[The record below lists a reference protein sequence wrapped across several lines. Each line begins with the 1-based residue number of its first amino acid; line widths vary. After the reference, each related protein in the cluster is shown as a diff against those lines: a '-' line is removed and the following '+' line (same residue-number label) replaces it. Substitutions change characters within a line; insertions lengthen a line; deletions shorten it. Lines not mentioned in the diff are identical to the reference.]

1 MEKDTDFF
9 EKSDSKME
17 QKVDAV
23 ASFSNADAGGEKG
36 GGEEAKP
43 SSRPRRERKEVV
55 AEEKPQN
62 NNVEESESIQDEDL
76 KPRRRRTA
84 GNTNDEPS
92 DKGAENG
99 GWMSVNTSDSKTVV
113 KKNSVEDF
121 EVVPQA
127 LNKDK
132 HFQENND
139 DIMIIPDLDED
150 GTDADQRVAH
160 APRNINRKI
169 PTLLDLENEVK
180 TAVTAVDS
188 GFNLSVLLSTL
199 VPATLVLEADTA
211 WTFESLLRD
220 VTDEL
225 TAKSRTLTETSV
237 KQSSTANSGDKT
249 KIPIKSGQPLSKS
262 QLWDKDNKIGK

>member
-1 MEKDTDFF
+1 MDKD
-9 EKSDSKME
+9 SDSKRQE
-17 QKVDAV
+17 TQSVTSFV
-23 ASFSNADAGGEKG
+23 AEDTGEK
-36 GGEEAKP
+36 GEEAKP

-62 NNVEESESIQDEDL
+62 NNVDESESIQNEDL

-84 GNTNDEPS
+84 GNTNDEP
-92 DKGAENG
+92 DKGGENG

-150 GTDADQRVAH
+150 GTDADQRIAH

-199 VPATLVLEADTA
+199 VPAALVLEADTA

-225 TAKSRTLTETSV
+225 TAKSRTLTETTA
-237 KQSSTANSGDKT
+237 KQCSTSNFGDKS
-249 KIPIKSGQPLSKS
+249 KIPVKSGQPLSKS
-262 QLWDKDNKIGK
+262 QLFDNKIGK

>member
-1 MEKDTDFF
+1 MDKEA
-9 EKSDSKME
+9 DSKEVIQPNANLFTDE
-17 QKVDAV
+17 QSDK
-23 ASFSNADAGGEKG
+23 
-36 GGEEAKP
+36 GEEAKP
-43 SSRPRRERKEVV
+43 SLRPRRERKEII

-62 NNVEESESIQDEDL
+62 KVIEESESIQNEDL

-84 GNTNDEPS
+84 GNTNDEP

-99 GWMSVNTSDSKTVV
+99 GWMSVNTSDSKTAL

-150 GTDADQRVAH
+150 GTDADQRIAH

-199 VPATLVLEADTA
+199 VPAALVLEADTA

-237 KQSSTANSGDKT
+237 KQSNTSNSTDKS
-249 KIPIKSGQPLSKS
+249 KIPVKSGQPLSKS
-262 QLWDKDNKIGK
+262 QLWEQDNKIGK